1 MSVNMILSLS
11 SFLLLPHLFALFQ
24 LLPLKLVFLAPFVP
38 IFALWSQAVRMGG
51 FLPLLQYMPYSIR
64 GSQTY
69 IYPGTICQLSMS
81 AQTQAQLS
89 MSTLTQALTQSMP
102 NQWAFS
108 QIVCFNEGQLSM
120 TTGTQALN
128 LLMPNQW
135 APAINVNTN
144 TSSNSINAK
153 PMGIISDRM
162 FQRGP
167 AINHNRDTSS

>member
-1 MSVNMILSLS
+1 MIS
-11 SFLLLPHLFALFQ
+11 SCED
-24 LLPLKLVFLAPFVP
+24 
-38 IFALWSQAVRMGG
+38 GG

-108 QIVCFNEGQLSM
+108 QIVCFNEGQLSI

-135 APAINVNTN
+135 ARSHKLLISIGSSWLSILTN
-144 TSSNSINAK
+144 WHDFSLYVSTRNSYQCQQGHKLLIYRCQTN
-153 PMGIISDRM
+153 GHDLLRFWYWILYI
-162 FQRGP
+162 
-167 AINHNRDTSS
+167 

>member
-24 LLPLKLVFLAPFVP
+24 LLTLKLVFLAPFVP

-51 FLPLLQYMPYSIR
+51 FLPLLQYMPYFIR
-64 GSQTY
+64 GSQTH

-81 AQTQAQLS
+81 ARTQAQLL
-89 MSTLTQALTQSMP
+89 MSTRTQVLTQSMP
-102 NQWAFS
+102 NLWALS

-135 APAINVNTN
+135 ARSQLVCFNKDQLSMSKRTQSLNLSMPTQWAR
-144 TSSNSINAK
+144 SRK
-153 PMGIISDRM
+153 
-162 FQRGP
+162 Q
-167 AINHNRDTSS
+167 